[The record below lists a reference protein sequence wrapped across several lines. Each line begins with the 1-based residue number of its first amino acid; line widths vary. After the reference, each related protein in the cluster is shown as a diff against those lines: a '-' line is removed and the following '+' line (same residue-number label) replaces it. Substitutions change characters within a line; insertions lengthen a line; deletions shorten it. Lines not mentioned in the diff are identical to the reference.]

1 MKNFTFTRLFI
12 AVLLSLV
19 LGLGAVQA
27 QGCEA
32 YYPMKKGAEFELSQF
47 NAKDKLES
55 INTSKI
61 LSETSVG
68 DVYAVTVESVSK
80 DAKGKEMSKVSF
92 DVTCSGDEFHLD
104 MRSSSFGQSQQ
115 MQGMEN
121 VEMKFESEDMVFPK
135 GLVVGATLPDA
146 SMTMTA
152 SMNGMTIM
160 NTTVRVMNRKVT
172 GKEEL
177 TTPAGKFSC
186 IIIEED
192 VESKMMGM
200 NIQSHTKSWYSL
212 GVGMVRSEN
221 FSNGKSQGYTILT
234 KISGN

>member
-1 MKNFTFTRLFI
+1 MKNFTFTRLLF
-12 AVLLSLV
+12 AGLLSSV
-19 LGLGAVQA
+19 LGFGAVQA

-32 YYPMKKGAEFELSQF
+32 YYPMKKGAEFELSHF

-55 INTSKI
+55 TTTSKI

-68 DVYAVTVESVSK
+68 DVFAVTVESVSN
-80 DAKGKEMSKVSF
+80 DAKGKEASKVTF
-92 DVTCSGDEFHLD
+92 DVTCSGGEFHMD
-104 MRSSSFGQSQQ
+104 MRSTSFGQSNQ
-115 MQGMEN
+115 MEGMEN

-135 GLVVGATLPDA
+135 GLTVGATLPDA
-146 SMTMTA
+146 SMSMSA
-152 SMNGMTIM
+152 SMNGMNIM
-160 NTTVRVMNRKVT
+160 NTTVRVFNRKVT

-177 TTPAGKFSC
+177 TTSAGKFSC
-186 IIIEED
+186 IVIEED

-221 FSNGKSQGYTILT
+221 SSNGKPQGYTLLT